1 MRTKTTIEKNKK
13 ATSLKMK
20 SILFILLAILGIIA
34 ESNAQNIPSYIPTNG
49 LVGWWPFNGN
59 ANDESGN
66 GNDGTVN
73 GATLTTD
80 RNGIL
85 NSAYSFDG
93 IDDVITSSLTNPLQ
107 SEWSITFWY
116 KSLNVT
122 SNFQGQNVIGLGSDM
137 YGWGGSG
144 FQISGQNPPGQCPD
158 FNYLNQMYFID
169 ASSECGGNFLDGGS
183 YTYNTW
189 KNVVIIKNNLNY
201 DLIVNN
207 VLITSSILL
216 DININQLI
224 IGNRDINFQYF
235 NGNVDDV
242 GAWNRA
248 LTPQEISNLYT
259 ASSTNNNVTSN
270 TTANVPGAISYQ
282 AVARDA
288 QGMPL
293 ADTNLQVR
301 FTLIADSLS
310 GTAEYVETHTLSTN
324 SLGLFTTAIGAGN
337 PVSNT
342 FGNINWSAGN
352 KFLKVQID
360 TGNGWIDMG
369 TQQLLSTPYSMH
381 SATSGAIKNPGLPV
395 FADNAAALAG
405 GLVAGDMYRTASG
418 DLKIVY

>member
-1 MRTKTTIEKNKK
+1 MKK
-13 ATSLKMK
+13 ISN
-20 SILFILLAILGIIA
+20 LFIAIVSLAYTVSA
-34 ESNAQNIPSYIPTNG
+34 TAQNVPTYIPTDG

-73 GATLTTD
+73 GVALATD
-80 RNGIL
+80 RFGFT
-85 NSAYSFDG
+85 NSTYD
-93 IDDVITSSLTNPLQ
+93 
-107 SEWSITFWY
+107 
-116 KSLNVT
+116 
-122 SNFQGQNVIGLGSDM
+122 FQ
-137 YGWGGSG
+137 GSG
-144 FQISGQNPPGQCPD
+144 FIKIPNQNV
-158 FNYLNQMYFID
+158 N
-169 ASSECGGNFLDGGS
+169 LDNITINIWHLK
-183 YTYNTW
+183 Y
-189 KNVVIIKNNLNY
+189 NNLNRQSLIGSWNNNPNNNIRQYTLFCDNHIGYAVSNCGQNNSATSVVPLNVWQMISMVY
-201 DLIVNN
+201 DGN
-207 VLITSSILL
+207 VLSLYHNGQLVHSSTYSCQINSVNDYWYAGAEDQDGTSVVQNYFGKL
-216 DININQLI
+216 D
-224 IGNRDINFQYF
+224 DI
-235 NGNVDDV
+235 
-242 GAWNRA
+242 AIWNRA

-259 ASSTNNNVTSN
+259 ASNNNNNETSN
-270 TTANVPGAISYQ
+270 TSANVPGAISYQ

-301 FTLIADSLS
+301 FTLIADSPS
-310 GTAEYVETHTLSTN
+310 GTAEYVETHSLTTN
-324 SLGLFTTAIGAGN
+324 SMGLFTTAFGAGT

-352 KFLKVQID
+352 KFLQVQID

-381 SATSGAIKNPGLPV
+381 SATSGAIKNSGLPV